1 MSKKTMN
8 FCYLYPDSFNLHGD
22 RGNVFAFEKTAK
34 LLDID
39 MRFQKIDSF
48 GDKID
53 FDKIDVL
60 FVSPGELR
68 TCQGIAETI
77 TKKADNF
84 KSYIESGKTMIV
96 IGTTIALFAKETKRL
111 DGTIFQGLGL
121 VDAICKERK
130 ITYSNDEVFTTD
142 VFGDSIE
149 IIGSQI
155 QMIDVYL
162 NGETPLGK
170 VSYGYGNCHKDD
182 EGILKNHF
190 YFLNTLGPVFVKN
203 PWLAANIISEA
214 LDLDIQVFDETYP
227 AFSLEHKSND
237 EIRKFIDLKI
247 RNYDKTRLEK

>member
-22 RGNVFAFEKTAK
+22 RGNVFAFEKVAK
-34 LLDID
+34 LLDIN
-39 MRFQKIDSF
+39 MQFQKIDSF
-48 GDKID
+48 ADEID
-53 FDKIDVL
+53 FDKIDIL

-68 TCQGIAETI
+68 TCEGIAEAI
-77 TKKADNF
+77 AEKADDF

-96 IGTTIALFAKETKRL
+96 IGTTIALFAKETERL
-111 DGTIFQGLGL
+111 DGTVFRGLGL
-121 VDAICKERK
+121 VDATCIERK
-130 ITYSNDEVFTTD
+130 ITYSNDEIFTTD
-142 VFGDSIE
+142 VFGESIE
-149 IIGSQI
+149 IVGGQI

-162 NGETPLGK
+162 NGESPLGK
-170 VSYGYGNCHKDD
+170 VSYGYGNSHNND
-182 EGILKNHF
+182 EGIKKNRF

-214 LDLDIQVFDETYP
+214 LNLDTQVFNETYP
-227 AFSLEHKSND
+227 AFSLEHKSNE